1 MKLDLT
7 GKVALVTGGSR
18 GIGRACSLL
27 LALAGARVV
36 VNYQKSREQA
46 EDLVREIAQGGGEAH
61 LFQADVANPEQVE
74 ALFDHIRKTFGRLDI
89 LVNNAGLI
97 KDNLL
102 LTMSLSDWEKVHDV
116 SLKGAFLTTRR
127 AAEMM
132 LPNHAGKIINMASV
146 SAIRGGRGQTNYA
159 SAKGGLI
166 AFTRA
171 CAVELAGKG
180 IQVNAV
186 LPGVIVT
193 DMTQR
198 IRKRAGEMLLKN
210 IPSERF
216 GEPMDVAHLVLFLAS
231 EQSDYITGQAIA
243 VDGGLSVS

>member
-7 GKVALVTGGSR
+7 EKVALVTGASR

-27 LALAGARVV
+27 LALAGARVL
-36 VNYQKSREQA
+36 VNYQKSREKA
-46 EDLVREIAQGGGEAH
+46 EQLLEEIVRGGGEAH

-74 ALFDHIRKTFGRLDI
+74 ALFGYIRGTFGRLDI

-102 LTMSLSDWEKVHDV
+102 LTMGLSDWEKVHDV
-116 SLKGAFLTTRR
+116 SLKGAFLTSRR

-132 LPNHAGKIINMASV
+132 LPNHAGKIINIASV

-171 CAVELAGKG
+171 CAVELAAKG

-198 IRKRAGEMLLKN
+198 IRKRAGETLLKN
-210 IPSERF
+210 IPAERF
-216 GEPMDVAHLVLFLAS
+216 GEPMEVAQLVLFLAS
-231 EQSDYITGQAIA
+231 DKSNYITGQAIA
-243 VDGGLSVS
+243 VDGGMSVS

>member
-36 VNYQKSREQA
+36 VNYQKSREKA
-46 EDLVREIAQGGGEAH
+46 EEVLREINQGGGEAH
-61 LFQADVANPEQVE
+61 LFQADVANPEQIE

-102 LTMSLSDWEKVHDV
+102 LTMGLSDWEKVHDV

-186 LPGVIVT
+186 LPGVIMT

>member
-36 VNYQKSREQA
+36 VNYQKSQEKA
-46 EDLVREIAQGGGEAH
+46 EAVLREIAESGGEAH
-61 LFQADVANPEQVE
+61 LFQADVANPEQIE
-74 ALFDHIRKTFGRLDI
+74 ALFRYIRETFGRLDI

-102 LTMSLSDWEKVHDV
+102 LTMGLSDWEKVHDV

-127 AAEMM
+127 SAEMM

-186 LPGVIVT
+186 LPGVIMT

-231 EQSDYITGQAIA
+231 EKSDYITGQAIA

>member
-1 MKLDLT
+1 MKLELT

-36 VNYQKSREQA
+36 VNYQKSREKA
-46 EDLVREIAQGGGEAH
+46 EEVLREIAQGGGEAH
-61 LFQADVANPEQVE
+61 LFQADVADPEQIE
-74 ALFDHIRKTFGRLDI
+74 ALFRYIRETFGRLDI

-102 LTMSLSDWEKVHDV
+102 LTMGLSDWEKVHDV

-159 SAKGGLI
+159 SAKGGLL

-216 GEPMDVAHLVLFLAS
+216 GDPMDVAHLVLFLAS
-231 EQSDYITGQAIA
+231 EKSDYITGQAIA

>member
-36 VNYQKSREQA
+36 VNYQKSREKA
-46 EDLVREIAQGGGEAH
+46 EEVLREIAQGGGEAH

-102 LTMSLSDWEKVHDV
+102 LTMGLSDWEKVHDV

-231 EQSDYITGQAIA
+231 EKSDYITGQAIA